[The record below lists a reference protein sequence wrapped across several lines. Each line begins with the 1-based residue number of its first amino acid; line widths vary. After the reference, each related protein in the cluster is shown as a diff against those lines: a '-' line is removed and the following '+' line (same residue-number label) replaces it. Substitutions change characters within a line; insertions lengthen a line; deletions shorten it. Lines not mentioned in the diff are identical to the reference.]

1 MHSLILDIAGT
12 LSSAANLFVVAAGLT
27 LVFGAMRIINMAHG
41 SFYMY
46 GAFAVTTVL
55 GVSAG
60 WRFWLALLA
69 GAAVAAAAGLLVEVT
84 VIRRLYDAEHLTQ
97 LLATYAVL
105 LILADI
111 AQRVWGT
118 GYRTVTPPATL
129 ASGVDVAG
137 VQVPRYELF
146 VIGAGVLV
154 GIALWVM
161 LARTRFGWLLR
172 AAVQDP
178 ESIATAGINLT
189 RLRTGV
195 FVLGAFLAGLGGA
208 LTAPLQ
214 SIAPGMDASII
225 VSVFIVV
232 TIGGLGSVP
241 GAALGALIIGL
252 AQTLGAEFF
261 ASWAASLIYLI
272 MIVVLAIR
280 PWGLLGVPER

>member
-1 MHSLILDIAGT
+1 MHSLVLDIAGT
-12 LSSAANLFVVAAGLT
+12 LSAAANLFVVAAGLT

-55 GVSAG
+55 GVGAG

-69 GAAVAAAAGLLVEVT
+69 GAVVAAVAGLTVEVT

-105 LILADI
+105 LIFADI
-111 AQRVWGT
+111 GQRIWGT
-118 GYRTVTPPATL
+118 GYRTVNPPPVL
-129 ASGVDVAG
+129 ASGISIAG
-137 VQVPRYELF
+137 GQVPRYQLF
-146 VIGAGVLV
+146 VIGV
-154 GIALWVM
+154 GAAVGLALWLM

-178 ESIATAGINLT
+178 ESVATGGTNLAW
-189 RLRTGV
+189 LRTGV
-195 FVLGAFLAGLGGA
+195 FVIGAFLAGLGGA
-208 LTAPLQ
+208 LIAPMQ
-214 SIAPGMDASII
+214 SIAPGMDVSII

-232 TIGGLGSVP
+232 TIGGLGSVA
-241 GAALGALIIGL
+241 GAALGALLIGL

-261 ASWAASLIYLI
+261 ASWAASLIYLT

>member
-1 MHSLILDIAGT
+1 MHSLVLDIAGT

-118 GYRTVTPPATL
+118 GYRAVTPPAVL

-146 VIGAGVLV
+146 VICAGVLV
-154 GIALWVM
+154 GVALWVM

-195 FVLGAFLAGLGGA
+195 FVFGAFLAGLGGA

-241 GAALGALIIGL
+241 GAAIGALIIGL

>member
-1 MHSLILDIAGT
+1 MHSLVLDIAGT

-46 GAFAVTTVL
+46 GAFTVTTVL

-60 WRFWLALLA
+60 WRFWVALLA
-69 GAAVAAAAGLLVEVT
+69 GAAVAAAAGLAVEVT
-84 VIRRLYDAEHLTQ
+84 VIRRLYEAEHLTQ
-97 LLATYAVL
+97 LLATYALL
-105 LILADI
+105 LIFADI
-111 AQRVWGT
+111 GQRIWGA
-118 GYRTVTPPATL
+118 GYRTVTPPTVL
-129 ASGVDVAG
+129 ASGVSVAG

-146 VIGAGVLV
+146 VIGVGVLV
-154 GIALWVM
+154 GLALWVM

-172 AAVQDP
+172 AAVLDP
-178 ESIATAGINLT
+178 ESVATGGTNLA

-232 TIGGLGSVP
+232 TIGGLGSVA
-241 GAALGALIIGL
+241 GAAIAALLIGL

-272 MIVVLAIR
+272 MIVILAIR

>member
-1 MHSLILDIAGT
+1 MHSLVLDIAGT

-46 GAFAVTTVL
+46 GAFTVTTVL

-60 WRFWLALLA
+60 WRFWVALLA
-69 GAAVAAAAGLLVEVT
+69 GAAVAAIAGLAVEVT

-105 LILADI
+105 LIFADI
-111 AQRVWGT
+111 GQRIWGT
-118 GYRTVTPPATL
+118 GYRTVTPPAVL
-129 ASGVDVAG
+129 ASGVSVAG
-137 VQVPRYELF
+137 VQVPRYEMF
-146 VIGAGVLV
+146 VIGVGVIV
-154 GIALWVM
+154 GLALWVM

-178 ESIATAGINLT
+178 ESVATGGTNLA
-189 RLRTGV
+189 RLRIGV
-195 FVLGAFLAGLGGA
+195 FVLGAFLAGLGGS

-232 TIGGLGSVP
+232 TIGGLGSVA
-241 GAALGALIIGL
+241 GAAIGALLIGL

>member
-1 MHSLILDIAGT
+1 MHSLVLDIAGT
-12 LSSAANLFVVAAGLT
+12 LSAAANLFVVAAGLT

-55 GVSAG
+55 GVGAG

-69 GAAVAAAAGLLVEVT
+69 GAVVAAVAGLTVEVT

-105 LILADI
+105 LIFADI
-111 AQRVWGT
+111 GQRIWGA
-118 GYRTVTPPATL
+118 GYRTVNPPAVL
-129 ASGVDVAG
+129 ASGVSIAG
-137 VQVPRYELF
+137 VQVPRYQLF
-146 VIGAGVLV
+146 VIGV
-154 GIALWVM
+154 GAAVGLALWLM

-178 ESIATAGINLT
+178 ESVATGGTDLA

-195 FVLGAFLAGLGGA
+195 FVIGAFLAGLGGA
-208 LTAPLQ
+208 LIAPMQ
-214 SIAPGMDASII
+214 SIAPGMDVSII

-232 TIGGLGSVP
+232 TIGGLGSVA
-241 GAALGALIIGL
+241 GAALGALLIGL

-261 ASWAASLIYLI
+261 ASWAASLIYLT